1 MGKFGR
7 IIIKAPGESGTLL
20 TSRAWDQVS
29 GIRWSPAETNDD
41 VFQVMEV
48 DRMIQDIV
56 VEHEGAEYRYRDVCA
71 RWGGQC
77 RYVVQSRNLDL
88 PTHTCIIVLEY
99 KYKYMVPV
107 ILLS

>member
-1 MGKFGR
+1 MSRVGKFGR

-29 GIRWSPAETNDD
+29 GIRQSPAETNAH

-77 RYVVQSRNLDL
+77 RYITSQEMYIRNLDL
-88 PTHTCIIVLEY
+88 PTHTCIMVLET
-99 KYKYMVPV
+99 
-107 ILLS
+107 

>member
-1 MGKFGR
+1 MSHSASEDVSGGKVWTDHNQGAGR
-7 IIIKAPGESGTLL
+7 ERNIAHIQGLGPGE
-20 TSRAWDQVS
+20 WDEIRDCK
-29 GIRWSPAETNDD
+29 GISKLSCCDECSCD

-77 RYVVQSRNLDL
+77 RYVVQSRNVNQE
-88 PTHTCIIVLEY
+88 P
-99 KYKYMVPV
+99 
-107 ILLS
+107 